1 MHSPSAWLV
10 VKEWRELLAS
20 RAWWLMLLAMGPLV
34 GMSFISAVTAY
45 GELSGV
51 NGTAAGV
58 GEAFSPLIGIWAPT
72 FSACELAAAF
82 LLPFVAIRLVSGDRQ
97 SGAMKIEMQH
107 SLSSLT
113 RITIKCAVLM
123 GGWILA
129 TLAPAIGVILWRSYG
144 GHVYAP
150 ELLTVIAGHLLNGGL
165 TIALAATAAA
175 MTEHPA
181 TAAIVTLGVTVG
193 TWLINFA
200 AAVNG
205 GWWERA
211 AAFTPTAMVAE
222 FQRGLLRADI
232 ILAAACLI
240 AFGMALASIWLR
252 IGDSISRRAQLSLI
266 AAVGVGIAV
275 VASAA
280 VTASWDTS
288 ESRRNSF
295 SHAEN
300 TALQSIT
307 DDLRVEAHFAP
318 EDPRRSDLERGGL
331 RKLRRALPKVRV
343 EYVSATSVGLFEQTA
358 DKYGE
363 IWYELNGKK
372 LMSRI
377 TTAEG
382 VLEAVFTLAGIA
394 VPPQSDEDI
403 FRGYPLAAQPRGAAW
418 LFYGAWPLLIAGIA
432 IVVQRRQV

>member
-129 TLAPAIGVILWRSYG
+129 TLAPALGVILWRSYG

-181 TAAIVTLGVTVG
+181 TAAIVTLSVTVG

-211 AAFTPTAMVAE
+211 AAFTPTTMVAE

-295 SHAEN
+295 SQAEN
-300 TALQSIT
+300 TALRSIT
-307 DDLRVEAHFAP
+307 GDLRVEAHFAP

-331 RKLRRALPKVRV
+331 RKLRRALPRVRV

-363 IWYELNGKK
+363 IWYELDGKK
-372 LMSRI
+372 SMSRI

-394 VPPQSDEDI
+394 APPESDEDI
-403 FRGYPLAAQPRGAAW
+403 FRGYPLAARPRGAAW
-418 LFYGAWPLLIAGIA
+418 LFYGAWPLIIAGIA
-432 IVVQRRQV
+432 IVFQRRQV